1 MDLRDLETRLQTLV
15 ESRFPRLFAGQR
27 PENLILQRLTAAMHA
42 GMRFKLEGGPLAPN
56 VYTVLVHPD
65 SVNDWRDPILLETLV
80 QILKATA
87 RDGHLTFE
95 SPPTL
100 TLAEDPDLSPG
111 DFAILASH
119 RIETMEKTQEMQTD
133 DKAPKPLAETTSPIP
148 ENAFLIVEGVKVFQ
162 LRQGVVNIGRRL
174 DNGLVIDDPRVSRN
188 HAQLRA
194 IRGRYVL
201 FDLNSSGGT
210 YINGQ
215 RTTQSVL
222 YPGDVISLAGVSLI
236 FGQDSPVRQ
245 RDLAK
250 TGPRSAVSAGRATA
264 IIRNLPPSLKKNK

>member
-1 MDLRDLETRLQTLV
+1 
-15 ESRFPRLFAGQR
+15 
-27 PENLILQRLTAAMHA
+27 
-42 GMRFKLEGGPLAPN
+42 
-56 VYTVLVHPD
+56 
-65 SVNDWRDPILLETLV
+65 LETLV
-80 QILKATA
+80 QILKASA
-87 RDGHLTFE
+87 RDDHLEFE
-95 SPPTL
+95 SSPTL
-100 TLAEDPDLSPG
+100 SLAEDPDLSPG

-119 RIETMEKTQEMQTD
+119 RIETVENTQEMQSE
-133 DKAPKPLAETTSPIP
+133 AEAAKPVGESTGGVP

-162 LRQGVVNIGRRL
+162 LKQSVVNIGRRL
-174 DNGLVIDDPRVSRN
+174 DNSLVIDDPRVSRN

-264 IIRNLPPSLKKNK
+264 IIRNLPPNLKKTK

>member
-1 MDLRDLETRLQTLV
+1 MDLRDLEAQLQTLV

-27 PENLILQRLTAAMHA
+27 PETLIVQRLAAAMTA
-42 GMRFKLEGGPLAPN
+42 SVRFKLEGGTLAPN
-56 VYTVLVHPD
+56 VYTLLVHPD
-65 SVNDWRDPILLETLV
+65 NVAEWQDPKLLETLV
-80 QILKATA
+80 QIIKATGREA
-87 RDGHLTFE
+87 QLTFE
-95 SPPTL
+95 TSPTL
-100 TLAEDPDLSPG
+100 TLAEDPDLTPG
-111 DFAILASH
+111 DFAVLASH
-119 RIETMEKTQEMQTD
+119 RMEATEKTQEMQSDTAGP
-133 DKAPKPLAETTSPIP
+133 KAAEAPNAIP
-148 ENAFLIVEGVKVFQ
+148 DNSFLIVEGVKVFPLKQ
-162 LRQGVVNIGRRL
+162 TVVNIGRRL
-174 DNGLVIDDPRVSRN
+174 DNNLVIDDPRVSRN

-194 IRGRYVL
+194 IRGRFVL

-264 IIRNLPPSLKKNK
+264 IIRTLPPTAKKNK

>member
-15 ESRFPRLFAGQR
+15 ESKFPRLVGGQR
-27 PENLILQRLTAAMHA
+27 RHALIVQRLAAAMNS
-42 GMRFKLEGGPLAPN
+42 GTRFRLEGRPLAPN
-56 VYTVLVHPD
+56 VYTVLVHPEGLP
-65 SVNDWRDPILLETLV
+65 DWQDPELLSTLIE
-80 QILKATA
+80 ILKVSGREA
-87 RDGHLTFE
+87 RLEFDL
-95 SPPTL
+95 PPTL
-100 TLAEDPDLSPG
+100 TLAGDPDMPRNE
-111 DFAILASH
+111 FAIVASH
-119 RIETMEKTQEMQTD
+119 RLETTEKTQEMDTGTPP
-133 DKAPKPLAETTSPIP
+133 PKPHEAASSLP
-148 ENAFLIVEGVKVFQ
+148 ENAFLIVEGIKVFQ
-162 LRQGVVNIGRRL
+162 LKQTVVNIGRRL
-174 DNGLVIDDPRVSRN
+174 DNNLVIDDPRVSRN

-194 IRGRYVL
+194 IRGRFVL

-264 IIRNLPPSLKKNK
+264 IIRTLPTNLKKDK

>member
-1 MDLRDLETRLQTLV
+1 MDLRDLEAQLQTLV
-15 ESRFPRLFAGQR
+15 EGRFPRLFTGQR
-27 PENLILQRLTAAMHA
+27 PEALIVQRLKAAMNS
-42 GMRFKLEGGPLAPN
+42 GTRFQLEGGALAPN
-56 VYTVLVHPD
+56 VYTVLVHPNN
-65 SVNDWRDPILLETLV
+65 VRYWKDPRLLETLTE
-80 QILKATA
+80 ILKTA
-87 RDGHLTFE
+87 GRDAHLTFE
-95 SPPTL
+95 APPTL
-100 TLAEDPDLSPG
+100 ALAEDSDLMPG

-119 RIETMEKTQEMQTD
+119 RIEATEKTQEMTGEHE
-133 DKAPKPLAETTSPIP
+133 AAKPQDASSPLP

-162 LRQGVVNIGRRL
+162 LKQSVVNIGRRL
-174 DNGLVIDDPRVSRN
+174 DNNLVIDDPRVSRN

-215 RTTQSVL
+215 RTTQTVL

-264 IIRNLPPSLKKNK
+264 IIRTTPSNIKKNK

>member
-1 MDLRDLETRLQTLV
+1 MDLRDLETQLQLLV
-15 ESRFPRLFAGQR
+15 ESRFPRLFGTPR
-27 PENLILQRLTAAMHA
+27 PEVLIVERLKAAMNS
-42 GMRFKLEGGPLAPN
+42 GTRFSLEGGTFAPN
-56 VYTVLVHPD
+56 VYTILVHPD
-65 SVNDWRDPILLETLV
+65 TLRSWREPKLLETMTE
-80 QILKATA
+80 ILKAA
-87 RDGHLTFE
+87 GRDAHLTFE
-95 SPPTL
+95 TPPTL
-100 TLAEDPDLSPG
+100 SLAEDSDLVPG

-119 RIETMEKTQEMQTD
+119 RVDATEKTQEMPAGKD
-133 DKAPKPLAETTSPIP
+133 AGKSPEGASSIP
-148 ENAFLIVEGVKVFQ
+148 DNAFLIVEGVKVFQ
-162 LRQGVVNIGRRL
+162 LKQSVVNIGRRL
-174 DNGLVIDDPRVSRN
+174 DNNLVIDDPRVSRN

-215 RTTQSVL
+215 RATQSVL

-264 IIRNLPPSLKKNK
+264 IIRSNPSNIKKNK

>member
-1 MDLRDLETRLQTLV
+1 MDLRDLEAQLQTLV
-15 ESRFPRLFAGQR
+15 ESRFPRLFTGQR
-27 PENLILQRLTAAMHA
+27 PEALIVQRLKTAMNS
-42 GMRFKLEGGPLAPN
+42 GTRFRLEGGTLAPN

-65 SVNDWRDPILLETLV
+65 SLKAWRDPKLQETLV
-80 QILKATA
+80 EILKVAG
-87 RDGHLTFE
+87 RDAHLVFDT
-95 SPPTL
+95 PPTL
-100 TLAEDPDLSPG
+100 SLAEDSDLMPG

-119 RIETMEKTQEMQTD
+119 RIEATEKTQEMPPETEGLRPTD
-133 DKAPKPLAETTSPIP
+133 TGSLIP

-162 LRQGVVNIGRRL
+162 LKQSVVNIGRRL
-174 DNGLVIDDPRVSRN
+174 DNNLVIDDPRVSRN

-215 RTTQSVL
+215 RATQSVL

-264 IIRNLPPSLKKNK
+264 IIRTTPSNIKKNK

>member
-1 MDLRDLETRLQTLV
+1 MDLRDLETQLQTLV
-15 ESRFPRLFAGQR
+15 ESRFPSLFAGQR
-27 PENLILQRLTAAMHA
+27 PETLILQRLTAAMNA
-42 GMRFKLEGGPLAPN
+42 GTRFNLEGGTLAPN

-65 SVNDWRDPILLETLV
+65 SVNDWRDPALLETLV
-80 QILKATA
+80 QILKAAA
-87 RDGHLTFE
+87 RDRLLDFE
-95 SPPTL
+95 SSPTL

-111 DFAILASH
+111 DFAVLASH
-119 RIETMEKTQEMQTD
+119 RIETVEKTQEMQTESQG
-133 DKAPKPLAETTSPIP
+133 PKPIAEVSGAIP
-148 ENAFLIVEGVKVFQ
+148 ESAFLIVEGVKVFQ
-162 LRQGVVNIGRRL
+162 LKQSVVNIGRRL
-174 DNGLVIDDPRVSRN
+174 DNSLVIDDPRVSRN

-201 FDLNSSGGT
+201 FDLSSSGGT

-264 IIRNLPPSLKKNK
+264 IIRNLPPGLKKNK

>member
-1 MDLRDLETRLQTLV
+1 MVLRDLEAQLQSLV
-15 ESRFPRLFAGQR
+15 ESRFPRLFTGQR
-27 PENLILQRLTAAMHA
+27 PEALIVQRLKTAMNSAT
-42 GMRFKLEGGPLAPN
+42 RFRLEGGTLAPN

-65 SVNDWRDPILLETLV
+65 SLKAWRDPKLQETLV
-80 QILKATA
+80 EILKAA
-87 RDGHLTFE
+87 GRDAHLVFE
-95 SPPTL
+95 TPPAL
-100 TLAEDPDLSPG
+100 SLAEDSDLMPG

-119 RIETMEKTQEMQTD
+119 RIEATEKTQEMQPETEGLKPTD
-133 DKAPKPLAETTSPIP
+133 TGSLIP

-162 LRQGVVNIGRRL
+162 LKQSVVNIGRRL
-174 DNGLVIDDPRVSRN
+174 DNNLVVDDPRVSRN

-215 RTTQSVL
+215 RATQSVL

-236 FGQDSPVRQ
+236 FGQDSPVRH

-264 IIRNLPPSLKKNK
+264 IIRTTPSNIKKNK